1 MAKKTIYRTVIKLVV
16 LSPEPISDNM
26 DMGSIWEETQEGE
39 FLAGK
44 MTLGKSNP
52 VVGKS
57 AVIEV
62 EKAGSDA
69 EFFRMDTFGNDLDE
83 EDED

>member
-1 MAKKTIYRTVIKLVV
+1 MKKKIYRTVIKLVV
-16 LSPEPISDNM
+16 LSEEPIDDNL
-26 DMGSIWEETQEGE
+26 DMGSIWEETQNGE
-39 FLAGK
+39 FLAGE
-44 MTLGKSNP
+44 MTIGKGKA

-69 EFFRMDTFGNDLDE
+69 EFFRMDAEGNDL
-83 EDED
+83 EDEDDED